1 MCRTQSRWCW
11 SINSWFWSQSR
22 SRCLWTFSPLGLS
35 SAQKMNPFTS
45 LKEKGLAMAV
55 KAMINREIEKC
66 GEVTELAID
75 TREKTLRVE
84 LALKGETS
92 PIEINVGA
100 YEVSEKGGK
109 VFLKVRKLKSSR
121 EWLTAALNK
130 YAAGQA
136 IEMPHAARLLL

>member
-1 MCRTQSRWCW
+1 
-11 SINSWFWSQSR
+11 
-22 SRCLWTFSPLGLS
+22 
-35 SAQKMNPFTS
+35 MNPFTS